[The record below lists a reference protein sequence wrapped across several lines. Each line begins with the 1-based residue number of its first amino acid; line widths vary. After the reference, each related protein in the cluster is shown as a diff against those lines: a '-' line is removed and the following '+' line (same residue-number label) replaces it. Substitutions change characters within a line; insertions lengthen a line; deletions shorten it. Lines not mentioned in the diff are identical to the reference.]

1 MFTTPKFTLLEILSR
16 TINRLLWLTAMH
28 SKNKG
33 NKQNGNKLAS
43 WFVRL
48 TQRAP
53 NKRSCAQYSGD
64 RLIRLIPA
72 PQLLSIYTSGVPE
85 TRADTGKRRQCLRYE
100 VSCFSFPIP
109 SNLASCGRAVRRKAP
124 WGVHWPRLT
133 VRKPI
138 IGRKTGH
145 PWFLLALNISRK
157 SCRASNRVDET

>member
-1 MFTTPKFTLLEILSR
+1 
-16 TINRLLWLTAMH
+16 MH

-33 NKQNGNKLAS
+33 KKRNGNKPAS

-64 RLIRLIPA
+64 RLIRLIRA

-100 VSCFSFPIP
+100 VSCFSFRYPHIW
-109 SNLASCGRAVRRKAP
+109 RAAVERSVGKRRE
-124 WGVHWPRLT
+124 GFYDR
-133 VRKPI
+133 
-138 IGRKTGH
+138 G
-145 PWFLLALNISRK
+145 
-157 SCRASNRVDET
+157 